1 MARMVDGEN
10 PAKGLAMVFK
20 VLLHRQRARR
30 LGIAEVQPRVS
41 LVGGFGGNGGVDA
54 WQRGRMYPD
63 GRVGFQC
70 SGRLDMAMTMAI
82 GCDGELSTLGS

>member
-1 MARMVDGEN
+1 MVRMVDGKN
-10 PAKGLAMVFK
+10 LAMGLAMVFEG
-20 VLLHRQRARR
+20 LLRRQRARR

-41 LVGGFGGNGGVDA
+41 LVGWFGGDGGVDA
-54 WQRGRMYPD
+54 WQR

-82 GCDGELSTLGS
+82 GCDGELSTSGS